1 MRWIFITLVCMN
13 LGYLAWQLHLQRVA
27 QPKAVKNYPSGAGNL
42 RMLSELPQRSTEE
55 LQSMAGVLLET
66 PLVQETGVSD
76 PVEKPVTEEISV
88 LDPAEEPVSR
98 ENSVSN
104 PIEKPVAR
112 ESTISDPLE
121 KPLEVEISDGQ
132 CLTIGPFP
140 DIFAGRQVVN
150 QLASLDMKTEVRS
163 IDEAT
168 GDHDYRVL
176 IPPLNS
182 LQESYRKLRE
192 LKARNIDSYV
202 LTAGANALGISLGV
216 FTNHSHALQTRDRI
230 EEDGYTVSLVEI
242 PRIHREYWL
251 YPVAGSELMVDDI
264 WWQILKKQHPNIEK
278 RRLKCE

>member
-13 LGYLAWQLHLQRVA
+13 LGYLAWQLYLQRVA
-27 QPKAVKNYPSGAGNL
+27 QPKAAKEYLSEAGNL
-42 RMLSELPQRSTEE
+42 RMLSELPQKSSQE
-55 LQSMAGVLLET
+55 LQSIATIPIQKPPV
-66 PLVQETGVSD
+66 PDSSD
-76 PVEKPVTEEISV
+76 SGPIEKP
-88 LDPAEEPVSR
+88 LAE
-98 ENSVSN
+98 ENSVSDS
-104 PIEKPVAR
+104 IEQPLAGENR
-112 ESTISDPLE
+112 ISDPIE
-121 KPLEVEISDGQ
+121 NPLVEEISDGE

-150 QLASLDMKTEVRS
+150 QLASLDMKTEVKS

-168 GDHDYRVL
+168 GDNDYRVL

-216 FTNHSHALQTRDRI
+216 FTSYPLALQTRDKI
-230 EEDGYTVSLVEI
+230 EKDGYTVALVEI

-251 YPVAGSELMVDDI
+251 YPVAGSDLMVEDI
-264 WWQILKKQHPNIEK
+264 WWEILVKQHPNIEK
-278 RRLKCE
+278 RILRCE